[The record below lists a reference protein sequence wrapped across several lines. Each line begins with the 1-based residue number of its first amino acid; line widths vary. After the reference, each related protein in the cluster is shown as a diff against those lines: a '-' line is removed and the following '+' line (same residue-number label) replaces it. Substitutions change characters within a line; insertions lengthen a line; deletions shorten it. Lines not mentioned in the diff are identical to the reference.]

1 MTRKSRSH
9 QTFIGA
15 MIVVVLGFGAA
26 LLAQG
31 GLAADEAG
39 DDALKQRFEY
49 LSDNGNSNCSREF
62 MDSIATMTA
71 MTRLRGSC
79 CSPMD
84 KHRYIEQIKG
94 LQKYKDITLI
104 PADPYDIPAAI
115 AQKLMPHYAV
125 TLTAQEQAAY
135 DYAMKN
141 SDEKGPCC
149 CQCWRWQVYG
159 GLAKYLI
166 REHGFTGEQIAKV
179 WDFSD
184 GCGGSGEHVH

>member
-1 MTRKSRSH
+1 MTRKARSYR
-9 QTFIGA
+9 TFIGA
-15 MIVVVLGFGAA
+15 MIVVVLGLGAA
-26 LLAQG
+26 LIAQG
-31 GLAADEAG
+31 GLAAEEAG

-49 LSDNGNSNCSREF
+49 LSENGNSNCSREF
-62 MDSIATMTA
+62 MDSIAAMPA

-84 KHRYIEQIKG
+84 EHRYIEQIKG
-94 LQKYKDITLI
+94 LRKYKDITLI
-104 PADPYDIPAAI
+104 PADPYDIPAGF
-115 AQKLMPHYAV
+115 AQQLMPHYPV
-125 TLTAQEQAAY
+125 TLTAPEQAAY
-135 DYAMKN
+135 NYAMEN

-149 CQCWRWQVYG
+149 CQCWRWHVYG

-166 REHGFTGEQIAKV
+166 REHGFTGEQVAEV